1 MLCSAHSGALLPRQ
15 IRPTSSS
22 RKSTCN
28 GCDTGDLFA
37 RSQRPPFVLQTT
49 ARIWGHPAGDRH
61 SSGVYSAG
69 RGRSLSAPITDT
81 EVALVAAPEASAA
94 SRRLAEPLAKFCGT
108 AIPDGG
114 MTGSALMRAPPP
126 AWASASRNGLP
137 ADVALGY
144 IGVVAGRLGAVI
156 APPRICVKST
166 EKSFRA
172 EAIEP
177 AIMIAIESAI
187 VIAAEPA
194 IVIAVEPAVPAM
206 RPSIGEI
213 WLAERG
219 SA

>member
-37 RSQRPPFVLQTT
+37 RSQRPPFMLQTT

-61 SSGVYSAG
+61 SSGASSAG
-69 RGRSLSAPITDT
+69 RGRWLSAPITDT

-126 AWASASRNGLP
+126 AWGVSWPERSASRCCIGLH
-137 ADVALGY
+137 
-144 IGVVAGRLGAVI
+144 
-156 APPRICVKST
+156 
-166 EKSFRA
+166 
-172 EAIEP
+172 
-177 AIMIAIESAI
+177 
-187 VIAAEPA
+187 
-194 IVIAVEPAVPAM
+194 
-206 RPSIGEI
+206 
-213 WLAERG
+213 RG
-219 SA
+219 SRPARSSNSATADLRKIH